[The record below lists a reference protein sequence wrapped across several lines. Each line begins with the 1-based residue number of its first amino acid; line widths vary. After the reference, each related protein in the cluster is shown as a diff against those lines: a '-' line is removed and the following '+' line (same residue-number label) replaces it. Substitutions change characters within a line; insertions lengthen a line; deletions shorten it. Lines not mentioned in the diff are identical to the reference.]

1 LTLSDVSVILR
12 LNNNSKGSIKMKK
25 LVLAL
30 ALLTT
35 ASVASAHGWE
45 RGPGYGY
52 RGGYN
57 HYENHYHGGGYN
69 WVAPAIIGGVIGYEL
84 AQPRTV
90 YVQPQPQVVY
100 QTPYCTPWTETMDQ
114 YGTVTRTRT
123 CTQ

>member
-1 LTLSDVSVILR
+1 
-12 LNNNSKGSIKMKK
+12 MKK
-25 LVLAL
+25 IALAL

-69 WVAPAIIGGVIGYEL
+69 WAAPAIIGGVIGYEL

-114 YGTVTRTRT
+114 YGVVTRTRT

>member
-1 LTLSDVSVILR
+1 
-12 LNNNSKGSIKMKK
+12 MKK
-25 LVLAL
+25 LALAL

-45 RGPGYGY
+45 HRGPGYGY
-52 RGGYN
+52 HGGY
-57 HYENHYHGGGYN
+57 HHGGYN

-114 YGTVTRTRT
+114 YGNVTRTRT